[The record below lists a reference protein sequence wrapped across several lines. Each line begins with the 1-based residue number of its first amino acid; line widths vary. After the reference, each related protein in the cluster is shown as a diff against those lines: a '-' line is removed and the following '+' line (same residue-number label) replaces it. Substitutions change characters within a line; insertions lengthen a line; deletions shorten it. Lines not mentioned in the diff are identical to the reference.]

1 MADSD
6 LYPNLHIIFCILATQ
21 PVTTCECER
30 SISKLKLVK
39 SVLRT
44 TMSEER
50 FNGLTMLSVHKD
62 LKLDLD
68 ELVDIFAKKQPRRLK
83 LSNILSD

>member
-1 MADSD
+1 M
-6 LYPNLHIIFCILATQ
+6 
-21 PVTTCECER
+21 
-30 SISKLKLVK
+30 K

-44 TMSEER
+44 AMSEER

-68 ELVDIFAKKQPRRLK
+68 ELVNIFAKKQPRRLK